1 MLRDESDAVGVQ
13 GPEQAGSGQ
22 VRLEWI
28 ELGDFR
34 SYGGLRW
41 EPSPGV
47 NVLVARNAAG
57 KTNLL
62 EAIGYLSTLRSF
74 RKVPDSVLIRMGA
87 ERAVVRGEVVAA
99 NSSTLIEVELPSGG
113 RRRAQ
118 VNRGRLGRLADLLG
132 KVRSVVFLPDDLDL
146 VKRGPAQ
153 RRDLLDT
160 IAVQLWPGA
169 YGDQKE
175 YERALRQRNVLLKQM
190 GRWADPVSLEVWDE
204 RLAAA
209 GARMMARR
217 TAAVAAVEPQAS
229 AFYQELSGER
239 TRVSVAYRS
248 GWGAEQV
255 GELRGWERALREAL
269 EAARPKDLERRVS
282 TVGPHRDDVVLL
294 LDRRDARLRAS
305 QGEQRTLTLALRLAA
320 HRAVQET
327 ISDEPLLLL
336 DDVFSELDRHRA
348 RALAG
353 FLPNAQTFITT
364 AREEDVPVE
373 GRNWRL
379 TGGVWR

>member
-1 MLRDESDAVGVQ
+1 MA
-13 GPEQAGSGQ
+13 
-22 VRLEWI
+22 WI
-28 ELGDFR
+28 ELRDFR
-34 SYGGLRW
+34 SYGALRW
-41 EPSPGV
+41 EPSSGV
-47 NVLVARNAAG
+47 NVLVARNATG

-74 RKVPDSVLIRMGA
+74 RKVPDAVLIRLGA
-87 ERAVVRGEVVAA
+87 RGAVVRGEVVAA

-146 VKRGPAQ
+146 VKRGPAH

-175 YERALRQRNVLLKQM
+175 YERVLRQRNGLLKQM
-190 GRWADPVSLEVWDE
+190 GRRADPVSLEVWDE

-209 GARMMARR
+209 GARVMVRR
-217 TAAVAAVEPQAS
+217 RAAVAAIEPQAS
-229 AFYQELSGER
+229 ALYQDLSGEE
-239 TRVSVAYRS
+239 TQVSVAYRS
-248 GWGAEQV
+248 GWAAEQE
-255 GELRGWERALREAL
+255 GDRRGWENALWRALQTS
-269 EAARPKDLERRVS
+269 RPRDLDRRVS

-294 LDRRDARLRAS
+294 LDERDARLTAS

-320 HRAVQET
+320 HRAVRET
-327 ISDEPLLLL
+327 ISEEPLLLL
-336 DDVFSELDRHRA
+336 DDVFSELDLHRA
-348 RALAG
+348 RALAR
-353 FLPNAQTFITT
+353 FLPSAQTFITT
-364 AREEDVPVE
+364 AREEDVPVK

-379 TGGVWR
+379 AGGAWR

>member
-1 MLRDESDAVGVQ
+1 MKLK
-13 GPEQAGSGQ
+13 
-22 VRLEWI
+22 WI
-28 ELGDFR
+28 ELADFR
-34 SYGGLRW
+34 SYSRLHW
-41 EPSPGV
+41 EPSPGT

-62 EAIGYLSTLRSF
+62 EAIGYLSSLRSF
-74 RKVPDSVLIRMGA
+74 RKVPDAVLIRMGA
-87 ERAVVRGEVVAA
+87 ERAVVRGEVASA
-99 NSSTLIEVELPSGG
+99 NTSTLIEVELPSGR

-118 VNRGRLGRLADLLG
+118 VNRARLTRLADLLG

-146 VKRGPAQ
+146 VKRGPAH
-153 RRDLLDT
+153 RRDLLDA

-190 GRWADPVSLEVWDE
+190 GRRADPVSLDVWDE
-204 RLAAA
+204 RVAAA

-217 TAAVAAVEPQAS
+217 QAAVAATEPRAG
-229 AFYQELSGER
+229 AFYQDLAGEA
-239 TRVSVAYRS
+239 TRVTVAYRS
-248 GWGAEQV
+248 GWGAELEGDV
-255 GELRGWERALREAL
+255 PGWESALRGALQ
-269 EAARPKDLERRVS
+269 AARPKDLERRVS
-282 TVGPHRDDVVLL
+282 TVGPHRDDVVLM
-294 LDRRDARLRAS
+294 LDERDARLRAS

-320 HRAVQET
+320 HRAVRDATSE
-327 ISDEPLLLL
+327 EPLLLL

-348 RALAG
+348 RALAR
-353 FLPNAQTFITT
+353 FLPATQTFITT

>member
-1 MLRDESDAVGVQ
+1 MAASRRAEFVSW
-13 GPEQAGSGQ
+13 PECRCGRR
-22 VRLEWI
+22 VRLSWI
-28 ELGDFR
+28 ELADFR
-34 SYGGLRW
+34 SYGALCW

-62 EAIGYLSTLRSF
+62 EAIGYLSSLRSF
-74 RKVPDSVLIRMGA
+74 RKVADGVLIRMGA
-87 ERAVVRGEVVAA
+87 EGAVVRGEVVAA
-99 NSSTLIEVELPSGG
+99 NSSTLIEVELPAGG

-146 VKRGPAQ
+146 VKRGPAY

-160 IAVQLWPGA
+160 IAVQMWPGA
-169 YGDQKE
+169 YGDQRE
-175 YERALRQRNVLLKQM
+175 YERALRQRNMLLKQM
-190 GRWADPVSLEVWDE
+190 GRRADRVSLDVWDE

-209 GARMMARR
+209 GSRMMARR
-217 TAAVAAVEPQAS
+217 SAAIAAIEPRAG
-229 AFYQELSGER
+229 AFYRDLSGDA
-239 TRVSVAYRS
+239 TRVTIDYRS
-248 GWGAEQV
+248 GWGAEQA
-255 GELRGWERALREAL
+255 GDQPGWENALREAL
-269 EAARPKDLERRVS
+269 GAVRPKDLERRVS
-282 TVGPHRDDVVLL
+282 TVGPHRDDVLL
-294 LDRRDARLRAS
+294 FLDERDARLRAS

-348 RALAG
+348 RALAR
-353 FLPNAQTFITT
+353 FLPDAQIFITT

-379 TGGVWR
+379 IGGVWR